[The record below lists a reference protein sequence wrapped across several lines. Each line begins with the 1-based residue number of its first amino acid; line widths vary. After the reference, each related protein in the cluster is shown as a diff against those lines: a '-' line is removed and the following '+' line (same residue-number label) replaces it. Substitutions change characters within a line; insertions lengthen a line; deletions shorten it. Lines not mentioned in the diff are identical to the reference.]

1 MQGSAYT
8 QYVRSMAEHGERR
21 ITEINWLFDSI
32 DNSLRL
38 AHTGILDGRSSKAL
52 SSLRHAKNLSGF
64 LRRSLGNI
72 PDKKLRKHLDEFF
85 HYVDRAIDF
94 SIQAPLQ
101 NELDEMRVLLAQLH
115 KGWLY
120 LVAPIRGT
128 ELEGSATDKALQ
140 KL

>member
-1 MQGSAYT
+1 MQVSAYAE
-8 QYVRSMAEHGERR
+8 YVRSMVEHGERR

-32 DNSLRL
+32 DNSLHL
-38 AHTGILDGRSSKAL
+38 AHKGILDGKSSRAF

-72 PDKKLRKHLDEFF
+72 PDKKLTKHLDEFF

-94 SIQAPLQ
+94 SIHAPLQ
-101 NELDEMRVLLAQLH
+101 NELEEMRILLAQLH

-120 LVAPIRGT
+120 LVAPIRGV
-128 ELEGSATDKALQ
+128 ELKESSNEKALY